1 MKRDK
6 GKKGG
11 GRETKKRVGFLPSP
25 IGFAAT
31 LFHGVTKTLLYSFKS
46 KRWFNKRKSNVLWLN
61 HLWDIEEQK
70 CFWNTLKKRT
80 PRSEWGRGGNLL
92 FFCVSLPPPFFPLSL
107 FIFYYNF
114 EYFLLILMQI
124 NIFFLLIDSLLPLLI
139 LSHSR
144 PFRFFIFFTNFE
156 SKETTPSFG
165 FLPSPLPLSWAV

>member
-11 GRETKKRVGFLPSP
+11 GRETQKKSGFPPLPHSDRGVLFFRVFQKHFCSS
-25 IGFAAT
+25 I
-31 LFHGVTKTLLYSFKS
+31 SQ
-46 KRWFNKRKSNVLWLN
+46 RWFNQRTFDFLLLN

-144 PFRFFIFFTNFE
+144 PFRFFIFFTNF
-156 SKETTPSFG
+156 SFKR
-165 FLPSPLPLSWAV
+165 SLPLM

>member
-11 GRETKKRVGFLPSP
+11 GRETQKKSGFPLGLRAP
-25 IGFAAT
+25 
-31 LFHGVTKTLLYSFKS
+31 LFQVVTKTLLYSFKS

-80 PRSEWGRGGNLL
+80 PQSEWGRGGNPL

-107 FIFYYNF
+107 FISNTERERGGDGARPITGYVYGFITKLMTYYRM
-114 EYFLLILMQI
+114 YKID
-124 NIFFLLIDSLLPLLI
+124 FFWYLCNNKATMKR
-139 LSHSR
+139 LS
-144 PFRFFIFFTNFE
+144 
-156 SKETTPSFG
+156 
-165 FLPSPLPLSWAV
+165 